1 MAGGELTMTRP
12 DDGTLVIRLGGDW
25 DVGTGVPS
33 TSDVENALAG
43 TPKPVSVSFD
53 TSALGAWDS
62 SLLMTLT
69 RIIETASSRD
79 LAMDREGMPNGVKRL
94 LALSEAV
101 PEKTD
106 AKTGQQ
112 AQPLVERVGEATLA
126 RSAEVVAGV
135 DFLGSVVESIGAFFR
150 RSASYRKADFR
161 LLIQQCGVEALPI
174 VSLVTFLL
182 GLILAF
188 VGAIQLTQFGAS
200 IYVANLVGI
209 GMVRDMGALMAGI
222 VMAGRSGAAFAA
234 QIGSMQV
241 NEEIDALETTGI
253 SPMQFLVM
261 PRVLALVL
269 MMPLLTVF
277 ADVMG
282 ILGGMTVGVLMLDLS
297 VQTYFQQTVDAISL
311 TDLFG
316 GLLKAG
322 VYGGLI
328 ALAGCLE
335 GIRSGRSASAVG
347 DAATS
352 AVVKGI
358 VWIIVACGM
367 FAFLFY
373 VLGI

>member
-1 MAGGELTMTRP
+1 MPAGELGFSHSG
-12 DDGTLVIRLGGDW
+12 DGTLVIRLAGDW
-25 DVGTGVPS
+25 SLTRGVPS
-33 TSDVENALAG
+33 TADVERELTG
-43 TPKPVSVSFD
+43 TRRPSAVTFD
-53 TSALGAWDS
+53 SSTLGRWDS

-69 RIIETASSRD
+69 RIIETAASRNI
-79 LAMDREGMPNGVKRL
+79 AMDRAGMPNGILRL

-101 PEKTD
+101 PEKAD
-106 AKTGQQ
+106 AKGDDV
-112 AQPLVERVGEATLA
+112 AVPLVDRVGEAVLS
-126 RSAEVVAGV
+126 RSDAVAGGV
-135 DFLGSVVESIGAFFR
+135 EFLGDVVDSTGAFIR
-150 RSASYRKADFR
+150 RKASYRTADYR
-161 LLIQQCGVEALPI
+161 LLIQQTGVEALPI
-174 VSLVTFLL
+174 VALVTFLL

-209 GMVRDMGALMAGI
+209 GMVRDMGALMTGI

-253 SPMQFLVM
+253 SPMQFLVV
-261 PRVLALVL
+261 PRVIALVL
-269 MMPLLTVF
+269 MMPLLTIF

-282 ILGGMTVGVLMLDLS
+282 ILGGMAVGVVMLDLS
-297 VQTYFQQTVDAISL
+297 PELYFQQTVDAISL

-316 GLLKAG
+316 GLLKGA

-328 ALAGCLE
+328 GLAGCLE

-358 VWIIVACGM
+358 VWIIAACGL
-367 FAFLFY
+367 FALLFY

>member
-1 MAGGELTMTRP
+1 MASGQLAVSHAADGALVVELA
-12 DDGTLVIRLGGDW
+12 GDW
-25 DVGTGVPS
+25 DMTGGVPS
-33 TSDVENALAG
+33 TDDVERELSG
-43 TPKPVSVSFD
+43 TPRPASVTFD
-53 TSALGAWDS
+53 SATLGQWDS

-69 RIIETASSRD
+69 RIIEAASSRD
-79 LAMDREGMPNGVKRL
+79 IALDRQGMPDGILRL

-101 PEKTD
+101 PEKKD
-106 AKTGQQ
+106 AKT
-112 AQPLVERVGEATLA
+112 ADARAPLFERVGDVTLRA
-126 RSAEVVAGV
+126 SVSAAQDVE
-135 DFLGSVVESIGAFFR
+135 FLGSVVDSISAFVR
-150 RSASYRKADFR
+150 RTASYRKADFR

-174 VSLVTFLL
+174 VGLVSFLL

-188 VGAIQLTQFGAS
+188 VGAIQLQQFGAS
-200 IYVANLVGI
+200 IYVANLVGV
-209 GMVRDMGALMAGI
+209 GMVRDMAALITGI

-241 NEEIDALETTGI
+241 NEEIDALETTGL
-253 SPMQFLVM
+253 SPMQFLVV
-261 PRVLALVL
+261 PRVVALVL
-269 MMPLLTVF
+269 MMPLLVIF

-282 ILGGMTVGVLMLDLS
+282 ILGGMGVGVWMLDL
-297 VQTYFQQTVDAISL
+297 TPRLYFQQTVSAIDLS
-311 TDLFG
+311 DLFG
-316 GLLKAG
+316 GLFKGA

-358 VWIIVACGM
+358 VWIIAACGL

-373 VLGI
+373 ILGI